1 MLGRSSRRRPRRAF
15 WGAIEKDRE
24 TTNLKHRQGK
34 RRAGAG
40 TASRVVTRRYARPC
54 PPECGTMIRLSQFFQ
69 DDALMAAS
77 TGSSDRFL
85 LWIDA
90 VGGYWVTMSDTVVL
104 GQPTADVDVPILGDI
119 SKRHARICRDGEGYL
134 IEALRPVHV
143 NGQPVEG
150 RTILSDRAIIRLGD
164 RVELCFRRPHALSA
178 TARLEFVTGHRTQ
191 PSSDAVLLMAETCVL
206 GPSGHSHVVCHNW
219 VHEVVMFRRGEEIQC
234 RTAGNFEIDGKTTRR
249 RGSITRSSHVQGDRF
264 SFSLEA
270 I

>member
-1 MLGRSSRRRPRRAF
+1 
-15 WGAIEKDRE
+15 
-24 TTNLKHRQGK
+24 
-34 RRAGAG
+34 
-40 TASRVVTRRYARPC
+40 
-54 PPECGTMIRLSQFFQ
+54 MIRLSYFFQ
-69 DDALMAAS
+69 DNPLMAAS

-90 VGGYWVTMSDTVVL
+90 VGGYWVTMSDEVVI

-143 NGQPVEG
+143 NGQPVQG
-150 RTILSDRAIIRLGD
+150 RTTLSDRAIIRLGD
-164 RVELCFRRPHALSA
+164 RVELRFRRPHALSA

-206 GPSGHSHVVCHNW
+206 GPSGHSHVVCHKWPN
-219 VHEVVMFRRGEEIQC
+219 EVVIFQRNKQLFC
-234 RTAGNFEIDGKTTRR
+234 RTPGTMEIDGKAVRR
-249 RGSITRSSHVQGDRF
+249 RGPMDRSSRVQGEQF
-264 SFSLEA
+264 SFSLEP